1 MEEMNLKK
9 YANIMREIK
18 FRVNTLIVNI
28 HNSPDDIINI
38 ESRYLQIRKVLEL
51 ISLASLVA
59 NEDEFKKHSDKYN
72 KMYNA
77 RLILQDI
84 KRINPNYYPQPIR
97 EYRNENKN
105 MWVNRKDGFL
115 TEKEF
120 VKLYEKCGKLM
131 HAQNPFS
138 TPIDY
143 AKYQLDLPNWID
155 KIMVLL
161 NSHTIQ
167 LIDSNDVYLIHMQE
181 DGDDEI
187 HYYTFKAVKKE
198 ESI

>member
-1 MEEMNLKK
+1 MDEMNMKK
-9 YANIMREIK
+9 YANIMKEIK
-18 FRVNTLIVNI
+18 LRINNLNENI
-28 HNSPDDIINI
+28 SNSRNDIIGI
-38 ESRYLQIRKVLEL
+38 EARYLQIRKVLEL

-59 NEDEFKKHSDKYN
+59 NEDEFKKQRAKYD

-97 EYRNENKN
+97 EYRNEGKN
-105 MWVNRKDGFL
+105 MWVNRKEGFL

-120 VKLYEKCGKLM
+120 IKLYEKCGKLM
-131 HAQNPFS
+131 HAHNPFS
-138 TPIDY
+138 APIDY
-143 AKYQLDLPNWID
+143 VKYQVDLPKWIG

-167 LIDSNDVYLIHMQE
+167 LIDSNDVFLIHMKE
-181 DGDDEI
+181 AGDDEI
-187 HYYTFKAVKKE
+187 HYYVFKVVQKE